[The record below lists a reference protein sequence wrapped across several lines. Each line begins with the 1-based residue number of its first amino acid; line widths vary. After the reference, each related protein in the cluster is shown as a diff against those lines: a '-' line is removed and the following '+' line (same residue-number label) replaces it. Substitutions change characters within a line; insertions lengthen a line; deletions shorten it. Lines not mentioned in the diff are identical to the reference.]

1 MDTKKLRQKVLD
13 LAIRGKLVPQD
24 PNDEP
29 ASVLLERIQA
39 EKQKLI
45 AEGKIKKEKRT
56 SFIFKGED
64 NSYYEKV
71 LENGKET
78 ITDITD
84 EIPFDIP
91 PNWTWCRLGSVGESI
106 IGLTYKP
113 GDISS
118 SGVPVLRSGNIKNN
132 KLDLSDIVRVSCSIN
147 ENLFLI
153 KNDILVCVRN
163 GSRRLVGK
171 SLLLSNE
178 LEKPSTF
185 GAFMAVIRSP
195 LNKFIKVFLDT
206 QLFRD
211 ELFLTHQETVINQI
225 TQKNLSNA
233 LIPLPP
239 LKEQKR
245 IVEAIENLTNNI
257 SSLDEE
263 YSLIEEKIS
272 LAKSKLLDL
281 AIRGKLLPQ
290 NKDDEPASE
299 LLERIRKEKES
310 ASQSSKGKRKTA
322 DSYIF
327 KGEDNLYYEK
337 IGTETTCI
345 QDEIPFDIPENWVW
359 VRFDNFVKFK
369 LGKTPD
375 RANDDFWEDGKFS
388 WVSISDMI
396 PNSHIAKTKEYVSQI
411 AAQKVFNGNIS
422 PKGTLIMS
430 FKLTVGRVSILDM
443 NAFHNEAIIS
453 IFPFVDDSNVVRDYL
468 FYILPMISNSGE
480 KRNAIKGITLNSNSL
495 SKLLLPVPPLEE
507 QKRIVDFITRANEQL
522 DSMLNK

>member
-1 MDTKKLRQKVLD
+1 M
-13 LAIRGKLVPQD
+13 
-24 PNDEP
+24 
-29 ASVLLERIQA
+29 
-39 EKQKLI
+39 
-45 AEGKIKKEKRT
+45 
-56 SFIFKGED
+56 
-64 NSYYEKV
+64 
-71 LENGKET
+71 
-78 ITDITD
+78 
-84 EIPFDIP
+84 
-91 PNWTWCRLGSVGESI
+91 GSVGESI

-113 GDISS
+113 GDISL

-239 LKEQKR
+239 IEEQKR
-245 IVEAIENLTNNI
+245 IVEAIENFTNNI
-257 SSLDEE
+257 SSIDEE

-272 LAKSKLLDL
+272 LTKSKLLDL

-290 NKDDEPASE
+290 DANDEPASV
-299 LLERIRKEKES
+299 LLDRIRKEKDS
-310 ASQSSKGKRKTA
+310 ATQATKGKRKNT

-337 IGTETTCI
+337 IGSETKCI
-345 QDEIPFDIPENWVW
+345 QDEITFEIPKTWTWARLGTVAIWNSGATPKRNNKNYYENGTIPWLKTGDLNDSYVEC
-359 VRFDNFVKFK
+359 VSEYITKKAFEETSIK
-369 LGKTPD
+369 LNKAG
-375 RANDDFWEDGKFS
+375 
-388 WVSISDMI
+388 
-396 PNSHIAKTKEYVSQI
+396 
-411 AAQKVFNGNIS
+411 
-422 PKGTLIMS
+422 
-430 FKLTVGRVSILDM
+430 SILIAMYGATIGKIGILNMDATT
-443 NAFHNEAIIS
+443 NQACCAAYCHKNLY
-453 IFPFVDDSNVVRDYL
+453 NLYL
-468 FYILPMISNSGE
+468 FYFLLSQRKNFRKRGGGGAQLNISKEKIVETLIPLPPIN
-480 KRNAIKGITLNSNSL
+480 
-495 SKLLLPVPPLEE
+495 E
-507 QKRIVDFITRANEQL
+507 QNRIVEYIFKANEQL
-522 DSMLNK
+522 GSMLDERV